1 MATRTVDS
9 ALGRW
14 THTTWCPPRLAAVVE
29 HLWHFEGRVTLLRE
43 RTFPGGHVEL
53 IVHLGPRYRGVDAGG
68 GGATPYPV
76 ACVAGVQT
84 TPLVVEAP
92 DAPSCVLGVR
102 LRPVG
107 AYCVLGVPLPALT
120 DATHDLAGVVG
131 RAAAELA
138 DRCHDAL
145 TAAARFACVA
155 TWIEAR
161 LARSPARTTAPDA
174 RIVRAAAQ
182 LERSHG
188 ATPVGALRD
197 AAGLGRALA
206 VSLPFYGTVILAQYL
221 VLEAVG
227 ADLPLLEV
235 VLLAPL
241 VPLLS
246 LLPLSLNGLGLAE
259 AVFVLLYG
267 SAGVPPE
274 TALAAAALRRLVDLA
289 NSGLGGL
296 LWLVFRNAAKRRETA
311 GEEPAMAWPPAH
323 VAREPVARPAA

>member
-1 MATRTVDS
+1 MDMAGMATRTVDS

-107 AYCVLGVPLPALT
+107 AYRVLGVPLPALT

-131 RAAAELA
+131 HAAAELA

-197 AAGLGRALA
+197 AAGLGRTRFAA
-206 VSLPFYGTVILAQYL
+206 AFRAH
-221 VLEAVG
+221 VG
-227 ADLPLLEV
+227 
-235 VLLAPL
+235 LAPKRYARVL
-241 VPLLS
+241 RFRHALTLLHGA
-246 LLPLSLNGLGLAE
+246 PPA
-259 AVFVLLYG
+259 
-267 SAGVPPE
+267 SAAPGGRIAAL
-274 TALAAAALRRLVDLA
+274 ALAAGYYDQAHLDAEFRVFAGMPPSAYLRALRYDGAPSLP
-289 NSGLGGL
+289 
-296 LWLVFRNAAKRRETA
+296 
-311 GEEPAMAWPPAH
+311 EPG
-323 VAREPVARPAA
+323 